1 CGGSGRRT
9 GVTDA
14 SDGAFPVL
22 DRVPGQEHAIAF
34 LRQAAA
40 RPHHAY
46 VLAGPEGGGKQ
57 LAARAFAAGLLCKGG
72 GGGGCRGGRGGAGAA
87 GTADWRSRT
96 VTRTR
101 SSPNPRVATSTWR
114 PFAPRS
120 GTPPTAPPP
129 GAA

>member
-1 CGGSGRRT
+1 MT
-9 GVTDA
+9 ET

-57 LAARAFAAGLLCKGG
+57 LAARAFAAALLCAD
-72 GGGGCRGGRGGAGAA
+72 GGCGSAATAGWPW
-87 GTADWRSRT
+87 GTG
-96 VTRTR
+96 TRTSSS
-101 SSPNPRVATSTWR
+101 SSPRAATSTWR

-120 GTPPTAPPP
+120 GTPRTAPPP
-129 GAA
+129 SPAGRSS